1 MLCVVKTAL
10 YAVDANLFLLHRAGG
25 VKDQSCLAGCD
36 KKKEGARLFKCYT
49 FENGNDDAFEP
60 TDIREKED
68 ISCEGTFSLI
78 TPHSTGYLHL

>member
-1 MLCVVKTAL
+1 MCVVKTMVH
-10 YAVDANLFLLHRAGG
+10 AVGDVFALHRAGG
-25 VKDQSCLAGCD
+25 EKDVSCQSICD
-36 KKKEGARLFKCYT
+36 QEKEGARLFKCYT